1 MLVSTILVDRKLAD
15 SSTVD
20 YSWRDVSRMDNMG
33 RKSEQEGSITR
44 EECARQEE
52 EIRLVARYCMLDID
66 CRREQVLRYFGQTFN
81 RADCNKTCDNCKS
94 GRVGSPKDLTK
105 EATQIAR
112 LVSDLSSSVTRTQCI
127 YIYRGA
133 KTKEVRDRGWDSSPY
148 FGQGSHLEQN
158 TVERLVN
165 FLLIDQILAEFAVA
179 NKSGFHT
186 DYLKVRY
193 ACAALLCLLTPESS
207 ETVHDPF

>member
-1 MLVSTILVDRKLAD
+1 MSGSTVLVDRKLAD

-20 YSWRDVSRMDNMG
+20 YSWGDVSRMDKMG

-81 RADCNKTCDNCKS
+81 RADCNKTCDNCIS

-105 EATQIAR
+105 EATQIVQ
-112 LVSDLSSSVTRTQCI
+112 LVSNLSGSVTRTQCI

-158 TVERLVN
+158 TAERLVN
-165 FLLIDQILAEFAVA
+165 FLLIDQILAESAVV
-179 NKSGFHT
+179 NKGGFHT
-186 DYLKVRY
+186 DYLKVRCTRQPCSTY
-193 ACAALLCLLTPESS
+193 
-207 ETVHDPF
+207 